1 LAQAILARVGSGRTL
16 WRHWSVVCGRY
27 RCAAAHCSARHMIVP
42 RLGPLCL
49 VLVSLGGG
57 VPEDERCAVGLRG
70 ESGAACCPVD
80 CAACGGGLP
89 TCGGNPDCWSAEYT
103 FERCCTGEGSR
114 ASFCWDGAHT
124 FDRCCFAPGSGG
136 SPADRAGRALR
147 SPAAAWQGAKLGRHR
162 EKIEVIDQR
171 VEQELFARFRPLAQE
186 LRGAAVLCVGAR
198 LGGEVRAFTRHG
210 ALAVGVDFNP
220 GEHNLFVMAGD
231 AENLQFADSV
241 FENVFTNVVDHI
253 SDVRAFAA
261 ESRRVL
267 RGGGRLWVDASLKA
281 PGMFEVRDL
290 RGRLAALEHNI
301 TPWFHLV
308 ERLQADFEG
317 DAKRRIQFQSKPLS

>member
-1 LAQAILARVGSGRTL
+1 
-16 WRHWSVVCGRY
+16 
-27 RCAAAHCSARHMIVP
+27 
-42 RLGPLCL
+42 
-49 VLVSLGGG
+49 
-57 VPEDERCAVGLRG
+57 
-70 ESGAACCPVD
+70 
-80 CAACGGGLP
+80 
-89 TCGGNPDCWSAEYT
+89 
-103 FERCCTGEGSR
+103 
-114 ASFCWDGAHT
+114 
-124 FDRCCFAPGSGG
+124 
-136 SPADRAGRALR
+136 
-147 SPAAAWQGAKLGRHR
+147 
-162 EKIEVIDQR
+162 
-171 VEQELFARFRPLAQE
+171 
-186 LRGAAVLCVGAR
+186 VLCVGAR

-317 DAKRRIQFQSKPLS
+317 DADTMHYMFLRRGKAENPIPEQAAVVSG